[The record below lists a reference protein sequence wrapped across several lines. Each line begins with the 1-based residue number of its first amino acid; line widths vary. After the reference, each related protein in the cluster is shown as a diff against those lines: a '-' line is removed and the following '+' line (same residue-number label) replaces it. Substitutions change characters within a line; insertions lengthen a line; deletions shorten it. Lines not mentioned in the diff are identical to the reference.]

1 MNKGN
6 WVLLSD
12 ERVGLITSWDVA
24 SGLAVAET
32 PSGATVDRPISFA
45 EHRWRVLPDDG
56 LRVLRAIDP
65 GAIKATVANTPNDL
79 VVLALKD
86 AGGAIET
93 TQLRQDLTPDPIPG
107 DEWERWWKRVQIR
120 LDQDERIDCSRAREH
135 RYRLRR
141 EGETASAV
149 DLRPAKQDE
158 QRLGRTLAD
167 APQLRR
173 ARERG
178 AKPGPHSADDRAL
191 LDLEIALAEDESV
204 DPTDRF
210 MAAELGVWVSRF
222 EASQA
227 RVVLGSDVLAV
238 DLLRVP
244 GHESRSLAIEWAF
257 SFVDEHRSDP
267 EASGTVIAFQS
278 AVAAGPPWSAA
289 AIAGLT
295 QRSLPVRGAMAGAL
309 GWAIPGSP
317 EAGQHKYP
325 EDLEVFVRR
334 VERARALREGRDG
347 PALAGLWEGAI
358 KAVDALPSTPKHDA
372 DVRRLRTSIAEFAW
386 SSWDAIDASSRPS
399 FREVR
404 PLSDDAL
411 TLIIRAGT
419 REQLKALER
428 PLLEWFA
435 IDPRRYGPALRL
447 YATTQGTNA
456 SAMGLQAALD
466 LLQRSKV
473 HVVAQ
478 TLLRWAVDDPGMDE
492 LTEQIA
498 SLAVTTAPD
507 DPEAKKLLDQL
518 AEQAA
523 ARLLE
528 GRDAGSG
535 PLTFSSTGWTRFA
548 QLMRLQLEESA
559 AKQATASQAA
569 ADARAESERLQR
581 LSERRAESLTEARAA
596 TGERSS
602 RDANQLA
609 STLLKPV
616 ALALADSYQ
625 ANSLEALRDRL
636 LSVLQR
642 GRITQFAK
650 PGDVV
655 DFDPVRH
662 QWVGDGYPTDQV
674 KAMSPGFAVST
685 EGEEDV
691 VVVPARVVAP

>member
-1 MNKGN
+1 MNKGD

-12 ERVGLITSWDVA
+12 GRVGLIASWDETT
-24 SGLAVAET
+24 GMAVADIPAGGT
-32 PSGATVDRPISFA
+32 IDRPISFA
-45 EHRWRVLPDDG
+45 EQRWRVLPEDG
-56 LRVLRAIDP
+56 LRVRRAVDHVGIRDS
-65 GAIKATVANTPNDL
+65 VANAPNDL

-93 TQLRQDLTPDPIPG
+93 TQLRQDLTPDPIPN

-120 LDQDERIDCSRAREH
+120 LDQDDRIDCSRAREH

-141 EGETASAV
+141 DGEKPSAI

-158 QRLGRTLAD
+158 ERLGRILAD

-178 AKPGPHSADDRAL
+178 AKPGPYSIDDQAL
-191 LDLEIALAEDESV
+191 LDLEIALAEDATV

-210 MAAELGVWVSRF
+210 MAAELGVWVGRF
-222 EASQA
+222 EPERA
-227 RVVLGSDVLAV
+227 RQLLGSDALDV

-244 GHESRSLAIEWAF
+244 AHESRTTAIQWAL
-257 SFVDEHRSDP
+257 SYLD
-267 EASGTVIAFQS
+267 EASSVRGAHAASIVFQS
-278 AVAAGPPWSAA
+278 AVAAGPPWSTA
-289 AIAGLT
+289 AINGMT
-295 QRSLPVRGAMAGAL
+295 DRSLPIRAAMVGAL

-325 EDLEVFVRR
+325 EDLEVFARR
-334 VERARALREGRDG
+334 LERARALRTGRDG
-347 PALAGLWEGAI
+347 PALAGLWEGAV

-372 DVRRLRTSIAEFAW
+372 EVRRLRTSIAEFAW
-386 SSWDAIDASSRPS
+386 STWDDIESSSRPS
-399 FREVR
+399 FREVG
-404 PLSDDAL
+404 PLTDDAL
-411 TLIIRAGT
+411 TLIIRSGT
-419 REQLKALER
+419 RERLKALEK

-435 IDPRRYGPALRL
+435 VDPRRYGPALRL
-447 YATTQGTNA
+447 FATAQGTNA
-456 SAMGLQAALD
+456 SAMGLQAAAD
-466 LLQRSKV
+466 LIQRSKV
-473 HVVAQ
+473 PVVAQ
-478 TLLRWAVDDPGMDE
+478 TLLRWAVDDPGKAE
-492 LTEQIA
+492 FTEQIA
-498 SLAVTTAPD
+498 SLAVTTLPD
-507 DPEAKKLLDQL
+507 DPEARKLLDQL

-523 ARLLE
+523 SRILE
-528 GRDAGSG
+528 GRDTGSG
-535 PLTFSSTGWTRFA
+535 PVTFSRTGWTRFA

-559 AKQATASQAA
+559 ANEAKATQAA
-569 ADARAESERLQR
+569 ADALAEIERLQR
-581 LSERRAESLTEARAA
+581 LAERRTESLTEARAS

-625 ANSLEALRDRL
+625 ANSLDALRDRL

-642 GRITQFAK
+642 GRISQFAS
-650 PGDVV
+650 PGEIV